1 MNDADLSLLIKNMG
15 LIHKITFVPRFIR
28 QALYIPFN
36 KLMFISAGA
45 NVGKNF
51 RIRNRFYL
59 KLYPKASLTI
69 GHDFTVHSG
78 EAINPITRNVRGC
91 FFVNGGGNLTIGNNV
106 GMSSPTIWCDEKIV
120 IGNDVRIGA
129 LVTILD
135 TDCHSL
141 NYVDRMMG
149 DKNTKTMP
157 VVIEDG
163 VLIGAQSIVLKGSH
177 IGARTVIGAGS
188 VVCGNI
194 PSDCI
199 AAGNPCKFI
208 RKNAKV

>member
-1 MNDADLSLLIKNMG
+1 MG
-15 LIHKITFVPRFIR
+15 
-28 QALYIPFN
+28 A
-36 KLMFISAGA
+36 
-45 NVGKNF
+45 
-51 RIRNRFYL
+51 
-59 KLYPKASLTI
+59 
-69 GHDFTVHSG
+69 
-78 EAINPITRNVRGC
+78 
-91 FFVNGGGNLTIGNNV
+91 NLTIGNNV
-106 GMSSPTIWCDEKIV
+106 GMSSPTIWCDEKNV
-120 IGNDVRIGA
+120 IGNDVRIGS

-141 NYVDRMMG
+141 NYVDRMNG

-177 IGARTVIGAGS
+177 IGAGS

-199 AAGNPCKFI
+199 AAGNPCKVI

>member
-1 MNDADLSLLIKNMG
+1 MN
-15 LIHKITFVPRFIR
+15 
-28 QALYIPFN
+28 
-36 KLMFISAGA
+36 
-45 NVGKNF
+45 
-51 RIRNRFYL
+51 
-59 KLYPKASLTI
+59 
-69 GHDFTVHSG
+69 
-78 EAINPITRNVRGC
+78 
-91 FFVNGGGNLTIGNNV
+91 
-106 GMSSPTIWCDEKIV
+106 
-120 IGNDVRIGA
+120 
-129 LVTILD
+129 
-135 TDCHSL
+135 
-141 NYVDRMMG
+141 G

>member
-1 MNDADLSLLIKNMG
+1 MLLC
-15 LIHKITFVPRFIR
+15 
-28 QALYIPFN
+28 
-36 KLMFISAGA
+36 
-45 NVGKNF
+45 
-51 RIRNRFYL
+51 
-59 KLYPKASLTI
+59 
-69 GHDFTVHSG
+69 
-78 EAINPITRNVRGC
+78 EW
-91 FFVNGGGNLTIGNNV
+91 GGNLTIGNNV

-141 NYVDRMMG
+141 NYVDRMNG
-149 DKNTKTMP
+149 DKNTKTKP